1 MLAVD
6 LSGKVGYL
14 PSRERSYGLSLV
26 IGAGS
31 SRSLYLLG
39 TMACTNVHI
48 RPDAQAPGPRLE
60 LNGRRPPT

>member
-39 TMACTNVHI
+39 TMACTNVRI
-48 RPDAQAPGPRLE
+48 RPDAQAPGPR
-60 LNGRRPPT
+60 PPAPGSS